1 MKNWLLLAVLLGVHA
16 IVEARDLNVEIVN
29 NETGEAIVGLD
40 LVITTPSGDKIS
52 SVKYDAQ
59 KRSYI
64 FEGLPEG
71 ELTISIDDQT
81 QTALKKITSEDK
93 NYVKIGLSGYPQD
106 NQTNKVAQLDEV
118 EVVAAS
124 QFVTRHGLT
133 YIPNKKQKH

>member
-16 IVEARDLNVEIVN
+16 ILEARDLNVEIVN

-64 FEGLPEG
+64 
-71 ELTISIDDQT
+71 
-81 QTALKKITSEDK
+81 LKGFPRE
-93 NYVKIGLSGYPQD
+93 N
-106 NQTNKVAQLDEV
+106 
-118 EVVAAS
+118 
-124 QFVTRHGLT
+124 
-133 YIPNKKQKH
+133 

>member
-16 IVEARDLNVEIVN
+16 ILEARDLNVEIVN

-93 NYVKIGLSGYPQD
+93 NYVKIGISGYPQD
-106 NQTNKVAQLDEV
+106 NQTNKVTQLDEV

-133 YIPNKKQKH
+133 YIPN